1 MFFSF
6 FSNVNFSSTVKAAE
20 IYQVLLQISQES
32 TGLPLAPMPVGNSLG
47 AEEFPEKNTLVWEAQ
62 ILNDFFPFKL
72 FKT

>member
-32 TGLPLAPMPVGNSLG
+32 TGLPLATMPVGNSLG
-47 AEEFPEKNTLVWEAQ
+47 A
-62 ILNDFFPFKL
+62 
-72 FKT
+72 